1 MEKPFCYFSE
11 RFCSSLA
18 QKIDFNS
25 KKLRW
30 QRFPNV
36 TQREVLMVAGM
47 PTGPTVNLSLAP
59 AGAIGGNPPPT
70 PEKNPPFWIPPQF
83 PSSSCLHEGPQSP
96 PPCLGSNSAISATQR
111 SHKFLLPHYFCGTFH
126 HTVTNVT
133 QDFVSEE

>member
-36 TQREVLMVAGM
+36 TQREVLMV
-47 PTGPTVNLSLAP
+47 
-59 AGAIGGNPPPT
+59 
-70 PEKNPPFWIPPQF
+70 
-83 PSSSCLHEGPQSP
+83 
-96 PPCLGSNSAISATQR
+96 
-111 SHKFLLPHYFCGTFH
+111 
-126 HTVTNVT
+126 VTMVVPMVVVVMVMSKSWE
-133 QDFVSEE
+133 DKE

>member
-36 TQREVLMVAGM
+36 TQREVLMVAAM
-47 PTGPTVNLSLAP
+47 PTGPTVNLSLGP
-59 AGAIGGNPPPT
+59 AGAIGGESPRPPSPK
-70 PEKNPPFWIPPQF
+70 KNPPFWIPP
-83 PSSSCLHEGPQSP
+83 SSP
-96 PPCLGSNSAISATQR
+96 
-111 SHKFLLPHYFCGTFH
+111 LLP
-126 HTVTNVT
+126 
-133 QDFVSEE
+133 VSMRALRALLPVWRATLQFQPQVFTATAFLWNISPHCSKCQTRLCLKRE